1 MKKLSLTII
10 TMAVCLI
17 VNGQQIGQQRSRWDL
32 GMTAAMTQVL
42 SPRLA
47 LEKRKIDH

>member
-1 MKKLSLTII
+1 
-10 TMAVCLI
+10 MAVCLT
-17 VNGQQIGQQRSRWDL
+17 VNGQQIGQQRSRWDRYL